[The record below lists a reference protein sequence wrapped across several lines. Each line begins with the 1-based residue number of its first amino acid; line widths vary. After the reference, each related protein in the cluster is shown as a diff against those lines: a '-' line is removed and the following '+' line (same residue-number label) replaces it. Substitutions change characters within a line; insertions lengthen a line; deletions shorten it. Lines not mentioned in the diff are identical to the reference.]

1 MRKNCRSALWLCWL
15 VLAGA
20 LPAYANNAPAP
31 DGMLSIVLIFPVV
44 ILGFRFAGAE
54 LNEKETRWRILRGVF
69 LAICALATAIGTG
82 IAAVALLVLLGYGLL
97 RGVQIMWRGQGRRR
111 FALGPLVIVF
121 TLVACANYLASLG
134 TWSSVERSEA
144 SAVSAVRNIIT
155 AEITYVAD
163 KRLDANQNGI
173 SEYGTL
179 EQLREAG
186 LIPDFYLAPEGPGG
200 YRLSVVLRRELTGDE
215 KEFFA
220 YAAPGHYGRPA
231 RVGISLLK
239 AFLLHRYYGVRTFAA
254 DESGEIRGADLGGAR
269 AVTREEAQKWAKLN

>member
-1 MRKNCRSALWLCWL
+1 
-15 VLAGA
+15 
-20 LPAYANNAPAP
+20 
-31 DGMLSIVLIFPVV
+31 
-44 ILGFRFAGAE
+44 
-54 LNEKETRWRILRGVF
+54 
-69 LAICALATAIGTG
+69 
-82 IAAVALLVLLGYGLL
+82 
-97 RGVQIMWRGQGRRR
+97 MWRGQGRRR

-200 YRLSVVLRRELTGDE
+200 YRLSVVLRREPTRDE

-220 YAAPGHYGRPA
+220 HAAPGHYGRPA

-269 AVTREEAQKWAKLN
+269 GDTRGGSEVGEAQLITAASLGSGKPEVSCLRTDAAERRA